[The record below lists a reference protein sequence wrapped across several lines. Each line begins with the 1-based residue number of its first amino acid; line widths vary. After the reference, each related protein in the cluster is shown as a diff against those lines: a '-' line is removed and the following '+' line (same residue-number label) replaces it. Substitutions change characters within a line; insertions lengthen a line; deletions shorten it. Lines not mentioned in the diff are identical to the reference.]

1 MRTARAVPPLLL
13 VATMLSTVVPPVSG
27 IGMLNAPLA
36 GTVAVRVS
44 EVWSSWLTALTVIV
58 LPGVLVPT
66 TVVEPVA
73 AERSAGRGDGQRRRA
88 LRVLDV
94 AVVGVVRAV
103 ERVARSR

>member
-1 MRTARAVPPLLL
+1 MPGAKSQTTVRTARAVPPLLL

-36 GTVAVRVS
+36 GTVTVRVS
-44 EVWSSWLTALTVIV
+44 DVWSSWLTALTVTV

-73 AERSAGRGDGQRRRA
+73 AERSAGA
-88 LRVLDV
+88 VTV
-94 AVVGVVRAV
+94 SAVVPCVRLT
-103 ERVARSR
+103 